1 MLPIAVWLVWKEPWL
16 RWVALL
22 LVVASGLALLM
33 TGWGSEWIARL
44 VEVAPQEVGVR
55 FDVGPSRLIGNWWI
69 PIGLVLAAILT
80 WRGRLGWASLAACP
94 YWLPYYL
101 MMPLLEIRGWY
112 LRRVPVPER
121 TD

>member
-1 MLPIAVWLVWKEPWL
+1 M
-16 RWVALL
+16 
-22 LVVASGLALLM
+22 
-33 TGWGSEWIARL
+33 IARL
-44 VEVAPQEVGVR
+44 AETPTTQVGIA
-55 FDVGPSRLIGNWWI
+55 FDVGPARLVGGWWI
-69 PIGLVLAAILT
+69 PMGLVLAAILT
-80 WRGRLGWASLAACP
+80 WRGRLGWASLAISP